1 MRTVKFNGTALFAAN
16 KEYKRGDKVTYK
28 NRQFEA
34 TRTVLRDQ
42 APPTINQDWLEI
54 GTSHDISGRALL

>member
-1 MRTVKFNGTALFAAN
+1 MRTIKFTGTALFSSN

-28 NRQFEA
+28 SRQFEA
-34 TRTVLRDQ
+34 KTTILSNQ